1 MSKNPAS
8 IPHIPYK
15 KNKSNFLN
23 LHRLAKLIPAI
34 SLPFVFLCLRTMP
47 DVVCLS
53 VHAPFDPSLLFINYL
68 AFLFLM

>member
-8 IPHIPYK
+8 IPHTIHK

-23 LHRLAKLIPAI
+23 LRQLAKLIPVI
-34 SLPFVFLCLRTMP
+34 SLPFVLLRLRTMP

-53 VHAPFDPSLLFINYL
+53 VHAPFDPSLLFIIY
-68 AFLFLM
+68 